1 MKTPQEKAHELF
13 AFFFCSIDGEDAEI
27 IAKNFATKL
36 VKEIKDELEIERVF
50 EKLDYWDK
58 VQQEIE
64 KL

>member
-13 AFFFCSIDGEDAEI
+13 AFFFCSIDGEDDEI

-36 VKEIKDELEIERVF
+36 VKEIKAELERARAFER
-50 EKLDYWDK
+50 LDYWNEVK
-58 VQQEIE
+58 QEIE